1 MSKINFYSEKVKQD
15 IIFRNSVEP
24 KYKHII
30 ERYIGQYDMRYNLLD
45 IVRKSKDVIQDI
57 NLLLQERRKFFEE
70 IIEICK

>member
-45 IVRKSKDVIQDI
+45 IVRKSKDVMKDI